1 MKITGYL
8 QNVIR
13 YRFHDRG
20 HEAERSGSGDDT
32 EVRILR
38 DKSVYAFYYE
48 RFPEFHYDE
57 MKSRAENVLTSYL
70 QSITGQNPA
79 LLSEGTKELKEQLR
93 LRLEMLQN
101 QSQRESFENIHI
113 HRTEIHQYRKQKG
126 RQSIVLQSA
135 VEYIHALKENGKL
148 IGGSEERKEQA
159 KYNVELVYIQD
170 QDMVENQEDA
180 GLALNCPNCGAPLP
194 GLGAKSAF
202 IVIHLLWNIICG
214 SGISAEW
221 KKHREG

>member
-1 MKITGYL
+1 MLFGTDSMIEGMK
-8 QNVIR
+8 QR
-13 YRFHDRG
+13 
-20 HEAERSGSGDDT
+20 EAEVEMT
-32 EVRILR
+32 P
-38 DKSVYAFYYE
+38 KSVSSATNLYMPSIM
-48 RFPEFHYDE
+48 RDFPEFHYDE

-194 GLGAKSAF
+194 GLGAKKCIYCDTP
-202 IVIHLLWNIICG
+202 IVEYNLRIWNF
-214 SGISAEW
+214 SRVEEA
-221 KKHREG
+221 

>member
-1 MKITGYL
+1 MNDLFHEQYADIHKLIHL
-8 QNVIR
+8 VFLKMSVIGNIVFT
-13 YRFHDRG
+13 RFLMS
-20 HEAERSGSGDDT
+20 ELIIE
-32 EVRILR
+32 
-38 DKSVYAFYYE
+38 
-48 RFPEFHYDE
+48 
-57 MKSRAENVLTSYL
+57 
-70 QSITGQNPA
+70 
-79 LLSEGTKELKEQLR
+79 LSR
-93 LRLEMLQN
+93 LRFNSNVRTETVADNILQN

-194 GLGAKSAF
+194 GLGAKKCIYCDTP
-202 IVIHLLWNIICG
+202 IVEYNLRIWNF
-214 SGISAEW
+214 SRVEEA
-221 KKHREG
+221 

>member
-1 MKITGYL
+1 M
-8 QNVIR
+8 
-13 YRFHDRG
+13 
-20 HEAERSGSGDDT
+20 
-32 EVRILR
+32 
-38 DKSVYAFYYE
+38 
-48 RFPEFHYDE
+48 
-57 MKSRAENVLTSYL
+57 
-70 QSITGQNPA
+70 
-79 LLSEGTKELKEQLR
+79 SEGTKELKEQLR

-170 QDMVENQEDA
+170 QDMIENQEDA
-180 GLALNCPNCGAPLP
+180 GLGLNCPNCGAPLP
-194 GLGAKSAF
+194 GLGAKKCIYCDTP
-202 IVIHLLWNIICG
+202 IVEYNLRVWNF
-214 SGISAEW
+214 SRVE
-221 KKHREG
+221 EV